1 MIKRFIIRGVSK
13 KFKGVQKLKPQKVEV
28 RREFLTDKQ
37 IKLRQKTISDQNIR
51 DTIGTQEFG
60 KFSARGIEEL
70 RGESVAINLAN
81 RKFFKTFGSELKSS
95 RKKTAIGI
103 KGRKLKVKT
112 PTAPSWKQQK
122 AGVVIGSGLPKS
134 KPVLKFAKGKGGIK
148 AYKSADLAANKIYT
162 KTMKRFVGKEKRSQF
177 KTITKS
183 TFTPPTGFGGERAA
197 QAQRTLSQ
205 GYTPKGWY
213 SGYEKTGKISKR
225 HSNWLDMQAK
235 KKKK

>member
-103 KGRKLKVKT
+103 KGKKLKIKT
-112 PTAPSWKQQK
+112 PTSPTFKQIK
-122 AGVVIGSGLPKS
+122 AGVIKGSNLPTSKS
-134 KPVLKFAKGKGGIK
+134 ILKFAKGKGGIK

-162 KTMKRFVGKEKRSQF
+162 KTMKRFTSKESTSPF
-177 KTITKS
+177 KTFTKKVPKKYS
-183 TFTPPTGFGGERAA
+183 TALHDSRELRHYKKVRKDWGF
-197 QAQRTLSQ
+197 
-205 GYTPKGWY
+205 
-213 SGYEKTGKISKR
+213 
-225 HSNWLDMQAK
+225 
-235 KKKK
+235 

>member
-1 MIKRFIIRGVSK
+1 MIKIFIIRGVSK

-103 KGRKLKVKT
+103 KGKKLKIKT
-112 PTAPSWKQQK
+112 PTSPTFKQIK
-122 AGVVIGSGLPKS
+122 AGVIKGSNLPTSKS
-134 KPVLKFAKGKGGIK
+134 ILKFAKGKGGIK

>member
-95 RKKTAIGI
+95 RKKNSY
-103 KGRKLKVKT
+103 R
-112 PTAPSWKQQK
+112 
-122 AGVVIGSGLPKS
+122 
-134 KPVLKFAKGKGGIK
+134 
-148 AYKSADLAANKIYT
+148 Y
-162 KTMKRFVGKEKRSQF
+162 
-177 KTITKS
+177 
-183 TFTPPTGFGGERAA
+183 
-197 QAQRTLSQ
+197 
-205 GYTPKGWY
+205 
-213 SGYEKTGKISKR
+213 
-225 HSNWLDMQAK
+225 
-235 KKKK
+235 

>member
-103 KGRKLKVKT
+103 KGKKLKIKT
-112 PTAPSWKQQK
+112 PTSPTFKQIK
-122 AGVVIGSGLPKS
+122 AGVIKGSNLPTSKS
-134 KPVLKFAKGKGGIK
+134 ILKFAKGKGGIK

-183 TFTPPTGFGGERAA
+183 TFTPPTRFGGERAA

>member
-1 MIKRFIIRGVSK
+1 MIKRFIIRCVSK

-103 KGRKLKVKT
+103 KGKKLKIKT
-112 PTAPSWKQQK
+112 PTSPTFKQIK
-122 AGVVIGSGLPKS
+122 AGVIKGSNLPTSKS
-134 KPVLKFAKGKGGIK
+134 ILKFAKGKGGIK

>member
-37 IKLRQKTISDQNIR
+37 IKLRKKTISDQNIR

-103 KGRKLKVKT
+103 KGKKLKIKT
-112 PTAPSWKQQK
+112 PTSPTFKQIK
-122 AGVVIGSGLPKS
+122 AGVIKGSNLPTSKS
-134 KPVLKFAKGKGGIK
+134 ILKFAKGKGGIK

>member
-103 KGRKLKVKT
+103 KGKKLKIKT
-112 PTAPSWKQQK
+112 PTSPTFKQIK
-122 AGVVIGSGLPKS
+122 AGVIKGSNLPTSKS
-134 KPVLKFAKGKGGIK
+134 ILKFAKGKGGIK

>member
-1 MIKRFIIRGVSK
+1 
-13 KFKGVQKLKPQKVEV
+13 
-28 RREFLTDKQ
+28 
-37 IKLRQKTISDQNIR
+37 
-51 DTIGTQEFG
+51 
-60 KFSARGIEEL
+60 
-70 RGESVAINLAN
+70 
-81 RKFFKTFGSELKSS
+81 
-95 RKKTAIGI
+95 
-103 KGRKLKVKT
+103 
-112 PTAPSWKQQK
+112 
-122 AGVVIGSGLPKS
+122 
-134 KPVLKFAKGKGGIK
+134 
-148 AYKSADLAANKIYT
+148 
-162 KTMKRFVGKEKRSQF
+162 MKRFVGKEKRSQF